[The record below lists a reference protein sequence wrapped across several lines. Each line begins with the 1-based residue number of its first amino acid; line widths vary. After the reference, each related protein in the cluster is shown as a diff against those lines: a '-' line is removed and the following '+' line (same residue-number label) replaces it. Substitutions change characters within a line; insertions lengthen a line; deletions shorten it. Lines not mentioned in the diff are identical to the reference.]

1 VLTTTVHLFTV
12 YYSLATEM
20 RLSQLFGKTLREPPA
35 DTELV
40 SRQLAQRAALIR
52 PTSAGDV
59 YLPFG
64 WRTRE
69 RLLNVLRTE
78 LDAAGGQELSAPDM
92 SADSLIAELCR
103 RDIIS
108 YRDLPKVFYSVGKTA
123 RGYALQADFDTLR
136 AACAR
141 AFAIC
146 DLKPLEIEA
155 DSGIDFVLTH
165 DEGPDTF
172 LQCDSCGYA
181 ATAGAAEFNVDP
193 CADAD
198 VTSLPLEKVDT
209 PNCNTIAALAA
220 FLDLPKCRTLKAL
233 MHIYDEREFVLVVA
247 RGDLD
252 VSEQKV
258 RRVLGGG
265 PLRPATAAEI
275 ADAGAVPGYASPRGL
290 HIAPSPADRS
300 QTFVTVIADESIH
313 TSANYAAGANE
324 AGYHFLN
331 LNYPRDFAATLIANV
346 ALPVDGLRCGDCKT
360 GLLRETKAF
369 RLGGC
374 RQWDST
380 ATALSPEGRPQPL
393 TVATSEMD
401 VDGLLAAIIE
411 THHDQAGIVWPE
423 TIAPFHFH
431 LIKLGKAPETAAA
444 ADQLYAELLM
454 TGRRVLYDDR
464 DESAGVKFADADLL
478 GLPVRITVSDKSLK
492 AGGAEVKRRNSA
504 DKEIV
509 ALDAIA

>member
-1 VLTTTVHLFTV
+1 
-12 YYSLATEM
+12 M
-20 RLSQLFGKTLREPPA
+20 RFSTLFGKTLREPPA
-35 DTELV
+35 GTELV
-40 SRQLAQRAALIR
+40 SRQLAQRAALLR
-52 PTSAGDV
+52 STSAGDV
-59 YLPFG
+59 YLPLG
-64 WRTRE
+64 WRARE
-69 RLLNVLRTE
+69 RLLNVLRAE
-78 LDAAGGQELSAPDM
+78 LDAAGGQEISVSGLSAD
-92 SADSLIAELCR
+92 ALIAELCR

-108 YRDLPKVFYSVGKTA
+108 YRDLPKVFYSVGATA

-165 DEGPDTF
+165 EKGPDSF
-172 LQCDSCGYA
+172 LQCDTCGYA
-181 ATAGAAEFNVDP
+181 ATAGAAEFNLDP

-198 VTSLPLEKVDT
+198 ATSLPLEKVAT
-209 PNCNTIAALAA
+209 PNCNTIAALAT
-220 FLDLPKCRTLKAL
+220 FLNLPKCRTLKAL
-233 MHIYDEREFVLVVA
+233 MYIYDEREFVFVVV

-258 RRVLGGG
+258 LRLLGGG
-265 PLRPATAAEI
+265 PLRPAADAEI

-300 QTFVTVIADESIH
+300 QTFVTVIADQSIH

-324 AGYHFLN
+324 AGYHFVN
-331 LNYPRDFAATLIANV
+331 LNYLRDFKATLVANV
-346 ALPVDGLRCGDCKT
+346 ALPLDGLHCGDCKT

-374 RQWDST
+374 RQWDSA
-380 ATALSPEGRPQPL
+380 ATALSPEGNRQPL
-393 TVATSEMD
+393 TAATSEMD

-411 THHDQAGIVWPE
+411 THHDQAGILWPE
-423 TIAPFHFH
+423 TIAPFHYH
-431 LIKLGKAPETAAA
+431 LIKLGKAPETATA

-454 TGRRVLYDDR
+454 KGKRVLYDDR

-478 GLPVRITVSDKSLK
+478 GMPVRVTVSDKSLK
-492 AGGAEVKRRNSA
+492 AGGAEVKRRNGA